1 MTHVIDNQ
9 PAQGLSAD
17 QTAGGGAAGRGRSL
31 AWAGA
36 LFGLLW
42 TAVPLVE
49 LAGSDPATWEVA
61 LAAAGLLAFAYSF
74 LAVVVMQRELLG
86 PMIAMLAVTVTLTLA
101 ADDSFSLLFVFAASA
116 AGVRL
121 SGRRHALV
129 VAAITALAAATLA
142 LVDPDG
148 IVFWG
153 ITSAVMAAGA
163 LWLLI
168 GGLLSA
174 NAALREARAELAE
187 LAVAEERLRF
197 SRDLHDLLGH
207 DLSLIALKAELA
219 GKLLHGRPDR
229 AATEVDDIRDL
240 TRRALAQVREAVDG
254 YRRPTLA
261 SELAGARIA
270 LEAAG
275 IELRVTG
282 ADAELVDDVDAML
295 AWAVREG
302 ATNVIR
308 HSGARHAEITVTPG
322 DATTILEVA
331 DDGRGASAAREA
343 SGADRGRGAPDPDG
357 AGNGRGGGPQLAG
370 HGLAG
375 LRERAESLGG
385 TVDAG
390 AGPDG
395 GFRLRVS
402 VPA

>member
-1 MTHVIDNQ
+1 MTHAIDIH
-9 PAQGLSAD
+9 AL
-17 QTAGGGAAGRGRSL
+17 RGRSG

-42 TAVPLVE
+42 TAIPLVE
-49 LAGSDPATWEVA
+49 LVRSDPAVWELA
-61 LAAAGLLAFAYSF
+61 LAAVGLLAFSASF
-74 LAVVVMQRELLG
+74 LAVVVMERELLG
-86 PMIAMLAVTVTLTLA
+86 PMIAMLAISVLLTFA
-101 ADDSFSLLFVFAASA
+101 ADDSFALLFVFAGSA

-129 VAAITALAAATLA
+129 VVAITALAAATLA
-142 LVDPDG
+142 IVDPDS
-148 IVFWG
+148 VLFWG
-153 ITSAVMAAGA
+153 ITSAVLAAGA
-163 LWLLI
+163 LLLLI
-168 GGLLSA
+168 SGLLSA

-219 GKLLHGRPDR
+219 GKLVHAGPDR
-229 AATEVDDIRDL
+229 AEAEIGDIRDL
-240 TRRALAQVREAVDG
+240 TRRALTQVREAVDG

-261 SELAGARIA
+261 SELAGARVA

-275 IELRVTG
+275 IELRLSG
-282 ADAELVDDVDAML
+282 AEVELDDEVEAVL

-308 HSGARHAEITVTPG
+308 HSGATHADITMTSNS
-322 DATTILEVA
+322 LEFV
-331 DDGRGASAAREA
+331 DDGRGSTIVT
-343 SGADRGRGAPDPDG
+343 
-357 AGNGRGGGPQLAG
+357 G

-375 LRERAESLGG
+375 LHERAAALGG
-385 TVDAG
+385 TVE
-390 AGPDG
+390 AGPRADG